1 MFPNAP
7 STSAASGTSAAS
19 STRDIYSRLKDE
31 PMAAQVGAVARIALS
46 ERVPDQECPAYLA
59 AVEGAVAAEPPPF
72 GTEAYRDVYRRAADN
87 PTWLILSLVRNAQR
101 EGQGATDLWSLAAC
115 ATDEREQKLVK
126 RHAVDESRHAK
137 VYLALL
143 DLAFPD
149 SVDPTFRSEMNAF
162 SPDYVLAQE
171 PRPVPG
177 SLYAKPPTLDDYVQ
191 MNIAEIRTTI
201 HHLMQRAAIERHC
214 PAANLPRAQKLLHAL
229 LRDELGHVAYTAL
242 LIEQKAAAL
251 GSGEI
256 ARLYRRR
263 LRDFNRIT
271 TEEMGQSTYD

>member
-1 MFPNAP
+1 MVQIAP
-7 STSAASGTSAAS
+7 ST
-19 STRDIYSRLKDE
+19 RDVYVRLKDE
-31 PMAAQVGAVARIALS
+31 PMAELVGAVARVALT
-46 ERVPDQECPAYLA
+46 ERAPEEPCRAYLE

-72 GTEAYRDVYRRAADN
+72 GTDAYRDLYRHASAN
-87 PTWLILSLVRNAQR
+87 PTWLVLSLARNAQR

-115 ATDEREQKLVK
+115 APDGDEQQLLK

-149 SVDPTFRSEMNAF
+149 TVEPSFRAQMDAF
-162 SPDYVLAQE
+162 SPDYALAQQ

-177 SLYAKPPTLDDYVQ
+177 SLYAKAPTVDDFVQ

-201 HHLMQRAAIERHC
+201 HHLMQRAAIEQHC
-214 PAANLPRAQKLLHAL
+214 PAANLPRVTKLLGSL
-229 LRDELGHVAYTAL
+229 LRDELGHVAYTAV
-242 LIEQKAAAL
+242 LIERKAAAL
-251 GSGEI
+251 GPGGA

-271 TEEMGQSTYD
+271 DDEMRAAL